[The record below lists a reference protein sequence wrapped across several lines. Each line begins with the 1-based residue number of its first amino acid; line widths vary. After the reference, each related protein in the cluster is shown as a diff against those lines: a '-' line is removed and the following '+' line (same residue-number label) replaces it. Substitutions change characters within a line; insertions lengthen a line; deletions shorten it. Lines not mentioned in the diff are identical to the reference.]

1 MERKELLD
9 IIKSLHN
16 GEKIRIEYKPLF
28 SKRVL
33 IDTEYLGLIFD
44 FDLLANRKISMFLYS
59 RGDDYNSL
67 TAGMYDTLFNYIK
80 LECADSDGVSVMNIP
95 LRQITQLKII
105 G

>member
-1 MERKELLD
+1 
-9 IIKSLHN
+9 
-16 GEKIRIEYKPLF
+16 
-28 SKRVL
+28 
-33 IDTEYLGLIFD
+33 
-44 FDLLANRKISMFLYS
+44 MFLYS